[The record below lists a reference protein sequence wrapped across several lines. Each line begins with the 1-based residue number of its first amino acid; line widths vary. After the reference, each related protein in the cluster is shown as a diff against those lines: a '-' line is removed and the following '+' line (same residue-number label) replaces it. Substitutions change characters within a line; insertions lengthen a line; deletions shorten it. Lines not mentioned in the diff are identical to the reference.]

1 MPPKKDKK
9 NASKSK
15 SRVLSKNQKKAVAEI
30 IKASSEPDYF
40 RTEIAGGTDIL
51 YTPTITD
58 VSLVPIGD
66 ENEQRQG
73 QRIEPSSLEFKVRLG
88 YGGVSAPVSNV
99 PLSVRMVIVRWKPD
113 TATDLPTTMDDVIT
127 DGVDPYDALLVPMKV
142 QRGKFNVLYDK
153 HTQLQ
158 SVSAPSPT
166 MHTTVHWHGRISLKG
181 SPIYFND
188 GTTTGRNKI
197 LVFLTSGAT
206 SANTIETKAHFK
218 LNFRD
223 A

>member
-1 MPPKKDKK
+1 MPPKKKAHAK
-9 NASKSK
+9 ALQ
-15 SRVLSKNQKKAVAEI
+15 SRALSKTQRKAVAQI
-30 IKASSEPDYF
+30 VKDTSETDYF
-40 RTEIAGGTDIL
+40 RTEVASGTDVL
-51 YTPTITD
+51 YTPLITD

-88 YGGVSAPVSNV
+88 YGGVSAPVNNI

-113 TATDLPTTMDDVIT
+113 TAVDLPTTMDDVIT
-127 DGVDPYDALLVPMKV
+127 DGIDPYDALFTPMKV

-181 SPIYFND
+181 KLIYFND

-197 LVFLTSGAT
+197 LVFMTSGAA